1 MIWIKYF
8 VSLFP
13 NIKVLVVD
21 KKKSGQMK
29 NRSIEGERFEKMEQ
43 YNYELFTEIGDDLK
57 CNNRKCDFDKMNKDV
72 DYFNKVMDWCGL
84 PTKTKEEHY
93 QMLVDLKYDGI
104 KNEIL

>member
-1 MIWIKYF
+1 MDQK
-8 VSLFP
+8 
-13 NIKVLVVD
+13 
-21 KKKSGQMK
+21 
-29 NRSIEGERFEKMEQ
+29 E
-43 YNYELFTEIGDDLK
+43 YELFTEIGDDLK

-84 PTKTKEEHY
+84 STKTKEEHY